1 MGSVIL
7 GHVKLKE
14 KEKEVCFL
22 NLFQKSRIIC
32 ANLKAYLLMTC
43 EKSLASEYHKDGNS
57 DGNCSSRNL
66 KPGLQTSVR

>member
-1 MGSVIL
+1 MEEQTLFYWPREHLLKEIQMGSVIL

-32 ANLKAYLLMTC
+32 DNLKAY
-43 EKSLASEYHKDGNS
+43 
-57 DGNCSSRNL
+57 
-66 KPGLQTSVR
+66 

>member
-1 MGSVIL
+1 MEEQTLFYWPREHLLKEIQMGSVIL

-43 EKSLASEYHKDGNS
+43 DK
-57 DGNCSSRNL
+57 
-66 KPGLQTSVR
+66 